1 MTTPLLPGQPLPA
14 EFKQSQPGQGCYV
27 SKDGILRASVVG
39 YPTTSNG
46 VVSVTTGKPDTSALP
61 EIGAIVRLLVS
72 WVHKL
77 DPYARVLR

>member
-39 YPTTSNG
+39 YPKTDGG
-46 VVSVTTGKPDTSALP
+46 VVNVTTGKPDTSALP
-61 EIGAIVRLLVS
+61 EIGAIVRFPILPRRS
-72 WVHKL
+72 S
-77 DPYARVLR
+77 Y